1 VSSSA
6 RTHRRVRADAH
17 YLTQVTSNR
26 TLQCVQVT
34 DAPAAIVRLSARPS
48 ENVRVTTL
56 NSRLVH
62 AMRKIY
68 DDEDVGQVRGIP
80 NGGMQGVVVVVVF
93 GVARA
98 ERRRRREEVARD
110 LSANDE

>member
-1 VSSSA
+1 
-6 RTHRRVRADAH
+6 
-17 YLTQVTSNR
+17 
-26 TLQCVQVT
+26 
-34 DAPAAIVRLSARPS
+34 
-48 ENVRVTTL
+48 
-56 NSRLVH
+56 
-62 AMRKIY
+62 MRKIY